1 MLTASSFSSK
11 SRVAN
16 RLRAS
21 SAQLRPIAILTAAL
35 AVQLLTLHPARAQT
49 LADQATDPT
58 VLKQIIIYG
67 RHSIRSSTVPDAVLA
82 TFAPQS
88 YPSFGV
94 PPGYLTPNG
103 ARAEVLL
110 GSYFRNYL
118 LAEGLLTG
126 ADAVDARRS
135 YFRAN
140 SIQRS
145 NVTAASL
152 AAGLMP
158 GAAVP
163 VHSYPL
169 GQTDPVFDPIAAN
182 VAVVIPERAAQE
194 VSGMFNGA
202 ALPSAMSAEI
212 SLLRSV
218 LYNYPNGTQPVP
230 STPAGLVDPTAGPI
244 PLSANTG
251 TVQTGT
257 VINEGSLSNI
267 IFAKDA
273 FLMQYAD
280 GMPLE
285 SVAWGRLSLSELSQ
299 ETRLDTL
306 VFAIETASPYLA
318 QVQGSNAAAHILRSM
333 EQAARGRR
341 VPGAFGGPATNLLG
355 IISSD
360 AYVIALASLLHL
372 HWQLP
377 GYQQDFAA
385 PGGALVFEL
394 RQVRSTGEYVV
405 RVYYT
410 AQTFDQLRNLT
421 PLTTDQP
428 PATMQLLIPDGDQAD
443 TSLDVSFSKFKEL
456 MTKAINLYYVQDPA
470 EETPPGPLTGVPL
483 K

>member
-1 MLTASSFSSK
+1 MIAPFRFSSH
-11 SRVAN
+11 AIAAD
-16 RLRAS
+16 RLRTSFAK
-21 SAQLRPIAILTAAL
+21 RPPIAIFIVLL
-35 AVQLLTLHPARAQT
+35 AVQLLSLHPARAQT

-67 RHSIRSSTVPDAVLA
+67 RHGVRSSVVPDADLA
-82 TFAPQS
+82 TFAPQP
-88 YPSFGV
+88 YPGFGV

-103 ARAEVLL
+103 AQAEVLL
-110 GSYFRNYL
+110 GSYFRSYL

-158 GAAVP
+158 RATVP

-169 GQTDPVFDPIAAN
+169 GQTDPVFDPIAAK
-182 VAVVIPERAAQE
+182 VAVVNPERAAQE
-194 VSGMFNGA
+194 VSGMFNGS
-202 ALPSAMSAEI
+202 ALPSAFSAEI

-230 STPAGLVDPTAGPI
+230 PTPAGLVDPTAGPI
-244 PLSANTG
+244 PLTANTG

-257 VINEGSLSNI
+257 VINEGSLST
-267 IFAKDA
+267 IFYAKDA

-280 GMPLE
+280 GMPLQN
-285 SVAWGRLSLSELSQ
+285 VAWGRLSLSELSQ
-299 ETRLDTL
+299 ETRIDTL
-306 VFAIETASPYLA
+306 GFALETASPYLA

-333 EQAARGRR
+333 EQAVRGRR

-394 RQVRSTGEYVV
+394 RQVRSTGDYVV

-421 PLTTDQP
+421 PLTSDQP
-428 PATMQLLIPDGDQAD
+428 PPTMQLLIPDGDQAD
-443 TSLDVSFSKFKEL
+443 TSLDVSFPKFREL
-456 MTKAINLYYVQDPA
+456 MTKAINLYYVQNPA